1 MQTLDDL
8 LHHLQRLDGKGYKA
22 YKDIAGTYDAGD
34 FELWIDHVQ
43 GDPFAAPSRVRVRR
57 EHGFPGWTYENGSRA
72 VALCDFL
79 TRQVHASI
87 PRHAQAGRGSGK
99 SGLIGIDRPGQ
110 EVLERSSV
118 VLDAPW
124 VEARLT
130 VGLPAFGRRIAG
142 RQARA
147 LFGEELPAVV
157 RDGLFWRA
165 LDARALRDH
174 LLLNEDADV
183 LRDQLAERGLIAFVA
198 NGALLPRAS
207 GVDPRPLKGGVPF
220 QSPPSMSVEIEL
232 PNRTVAGM
240 GIPDGVTLIVGG
252 GYHGKSTLL
261 NALQLGVYNHV
272 PGDGR
277 ELVVARRDAVKIRAE
292 DGRSVEKVDISAFI
306 GKLPQGKDTRHFRT
320 PNASGSTSQAANLVE
335 AIEAGA
341 DTLLIDEDTSATN
354 FMIRDRRMQQLV
366 PQERE
371 PITPFIERVR
381 SLYDQL
387 GVSSVIVVG
396 GSGMYFDVADQVI
409 CMVDYKP
416 LDLTEQAKAIAA
428 ADVRAATHQAAGP
441 VGPFA
446 PRRPRAKS
454 VDPQKGKRVKIRARG
469 RRHLQFGEA
478 DIDVSA
484 LEQLVHDSQLNAI
497 GDALYYARRYMDDC
511 PMPEVIDAVLRDI
524 EADSLDVLG
533 PHKVGNYAAFR
544 RQELAAVLN
553 RLRTLRME

>member
-22 YKDIAGTYDAGD
+22 YQDIKGAYDAGD
-34 FELWIDHVQ
+34 FELRIDHVQ
-43 GDPFAAPSRVRVRR
+43 GDPFAAPSRVRLRR
-57 EHGFPGWTYENGSRA
+57 EHDFPGWTYENGSRA

-79 TRQVHASI
+79 ARQVHASI
-87 PRHAQAGRGSGK
+87 RRHARGGRGSGK
-99 SGLIGIDRPGQ
+99 SGVVAIDRPGQ
-110 EVLERSSV
+110 EVLERTSV
-118 VLDAPW
+118 VLDGPW

-142 RQARA
+142 RQAQA
-147 LFGEELPAVV
+147 LFGEELPAIV
-157 RDGLFWRA
+157 RDSLCWGA

-183 LRDQLAERGLIAFVA
+183 LRDRLAELGLIAFVA
-198 NGALLPRAS
+198 DGALLPRAS
-207 GVDPRPLKGGVPF
+207 GVDPRPLNGGIPF
-220 QSPPSMSVEIEL
+220 QSPPSMRVEIEL

-240 GIPDGVTLIVGG
+240 GIPEGVTLIVGG

-261 NALQLGVYNHV
+261 NALELGVYNHV

-292 DGRSVEKVDISAFI
+292 DGRNVEKVDISAFI
-306 GKLPQGKDTRHFRT
+306 GNLPQGKDTRHFRT

-341 DTLLIDEDTSATN
+341 DILLIDEDTSATN

-366 PQERE
+366 PRERE

-387 GVSSVIVVG
+387 GISSVIVVG
-396 GSGMYFDVADQVI
+396 GSGMYFDVADQVF
-409 CMVDYKP
+409 CMVEYEP

-428 ADVRAATHQAAGP
+428 ADGQAATHPATGSI
-441 VGPFA
+441 GPFA
-446 PRRPRAKS
+446 SRRPRAES

-469 RRHLQFGEA
+469 RRHLQFGEE

-484 LEQLVHDSQLNAI
+484 VEQLVHDSQLIAI
-497 GDALYYARRYMDDC
+497 GDALHYARRYMDGRTL
-511 PMPEVIDAVLRDI
+511 PEVLDAVLRDI
-524 EADSLDVLG
+524 ENDSLDVIG
-533 PHKVGNYAAFR
+533 PHLAGNYAAFR
-544 RQELAAVLN
+544 RQELAAAMN
-553 RLRTLRME
+553 RLRSLRME